1 MKMRSRIFISICFAC
16 LLTLALCLISVTKI
30 MYDGMYGE
38 LKAEVRNEAASI
50 SAALEAM
57 DGEETGTYIAKVG
70 RDIPD
75 RITLVAADGTVL
87 YDNYADP
94 AQMEN
99 HSSRPEIADAV
110 QNGSGEIMR
119 SSETLGEVTYYY
131 AVRLNSGSVIRIAAR
146 TKSVGGLLGNS
157 VIWIVIVALAVF
169 AAAVITA
176 GALTKTIIRPINSID
191 LDDPV
196 SNVTYDELSPLLTKM
211 DKQNGRI
218 AAQIE
223 KLSRQ
228 KLEFDYVTGNMSEGL
243 VIFGKSGNVITAN
256 AAAQKILGGTA
267 SDYTE
272 LSRDMGYIDA
282 VEAALDGEARHARL
296 EKDGRIYDLSATPVE
311 GTEKYGAVLFL
322 MDITDR
328 ESAERMRRE
337 FSANVSHELKTPL
350 TSILGAAE
358 IIENGIAKKEDIP
371 HFAGQI
377 HSEASRLLALIEDII
392 KISRLD
398 EDGFRQEFERVD
410 LEDVCRTVI
419 AELGCKAKDKNV
431 TVEFEGGSACING
444 VKPVLHEMIYNLC
457 DNAIAYNVDGG
468 SVKIS
473 LLEYNGSVV
482 LSVADTGIG
491 IPAEH
496 CPRVFERFYRVD
508 KSHSKAT
515 GGTGLGL
522 SIVKHGA
529 ALHGG
534 TISLESDVGKGTKIT
549 VTFPVE

>member
-50 SAALEAM
+50 SAALERFE
-57 DGEETGTYIAKVG
+57 DGDTAAYIARVG
-70 RDIPD
+70 VDIPD

-87 YDNYADP
+87 YDNCADP
-94 AQMEN
+94 ARMEN
-99 HSSRPEIADAV
+99 HGSRPEIADAV
-110 QNGSGEIMR
+110 KNGSGEITR

-131 AVRLNSGSVIRIAAR
+131 AVRLDSGSIIRIAAR

-176 GALTKTIIRPINSID
+176 GMLTKTIIRPINSID
-191 LDDPV
+191 PDDPV

-211 DKQNGRI
+211 DKQNERI

-243 VIFGKSGNVITAN
+243 VIFGKRGNVITAN

-272 LSRDMGYIDA
+272 LSRDMGYIGA

-311 GTEKYGAVLFL
+311 GAEKYGAVLFL

-398 EDGFRQEFERVD
+398 EDGFRGEFERVD
-410 LEDVCRTVI
+410 LEDVCRTVV
-419 AELGCKAKDKNV
+419 AELGCKANDKNV
-431 TVEFEGGSACING
+431 TVGFEGGAAHING

-457 DNAIAYNVDGG
+457 DNAIAYNADGG
-468 SVKIS
+468 SVKIT
-473 LLEYNGSVV
+473 LTEYSGSVE
-482 LSVADTGIG
+482 LTVADTGIG

-508 KSHSKAT
+508 KSHSRAT

-529 ALHGG
+529 VLHGG
-534 TISLESDVGKGTKIT
+534 NISLESEVGRGTRIT
-549 VTFPVE
+549 VTFPAE

>member
-16 LLTLALCLISVTKI
+16 LLTLALCLLSVTKI

-50 SAALEAM
+50 SAALERLG
-57 DGEETGTYIAKVG
+57 DGDTAAYIAKVG

-75 RITLVAADGTVL
+75 RITLIAADGTVQ

-99 HSSRPEIADAV
+99 HGDRPEIEDAV
-110 QNGSGEIMR
+110 KTGSGEIIR
-119 SSETLGEVTYYY
+119 PSDTLGEVTYYY
-131 AVRLNSGSVIRIAAR
+131 AVRLESGSIIRIAAR

-157 VIWIVIVALAVF
+157 VIWIVITALIVSI
-169 AAAVITA
+169 AAIITA
-176 GALTKTIIRPINSID
+176 NVLTKTIIRPINSID
-191 LDDPV
+191 LDEPV

-211 DKQNGRI
+211 DKQNEKI

-243 VIFGKSGNVITAN
+243 VIFGKDGNVITAN
-256 AAAQKILGGTA
+256 AAAQNILGGTA

-272 LSRDMGYIDA
+272 LSRDIGYLAA
-282 VEAALDGEARHARL
+282 VESALSGEAKYARL
-296 EKDGRIYDLSATPVE
+296 EKGDRIYELSATPVE

-377 HSEASRLLALIEDII
+377 HAEASRLLALIEDII

-398 EDGFRQEFERVD
+398 EDGFRQEFEQVD

-419 AELGCKAKDKNV
+419 AELGCKAKDKKV
-431 TVEFEGGSACING
+431 SVEFDGSSAHING

-457 DNAIAYNVDGG
+457 DNAIAYNVEGG
-468 SVKIS
+468 SVKVS
-473 LLEYNGSVV
+473 LSEEGGNVT

-508 KSHSKAT
+508 KSHSRAT

-529 ALHGG
+529 ALHDGN
-534 TISLESDVGKGTKIT
+534 ISLESEVGKGTKIT
-549 VTFPVE
+549 VVFPSI